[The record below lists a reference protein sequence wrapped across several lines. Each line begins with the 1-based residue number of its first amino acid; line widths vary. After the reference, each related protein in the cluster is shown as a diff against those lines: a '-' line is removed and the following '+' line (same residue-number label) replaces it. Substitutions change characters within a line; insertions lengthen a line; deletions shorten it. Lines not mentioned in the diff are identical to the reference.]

1 MLELRR
7 ALPGVELVANPVVP
21 AILREGEVPF
31 GRTVTLLGGEYLK
44 FGLALAGLAAMV
56 PAGEASRR

>member
-1 MLELRR
+1 
-7 ALPGVELVANPVVP
+7 
-21 AILREGEVPF
+21 
-31 GRTVTLLGGEYLK
+31 VTLLGGEYLK